1 MSDFAYVMAN
11 KRIPDL
17 IEKIKSASVPSQFSH
32 EFLKQLGFT
41 SSNDRGFISLFRSL
55 GLTDSTGAPTD
66 RYRELRQ
73 NPRKALAKAII
84 EMYSEALA
92 LDEKLPSR
100 SRGDIEGIFTRIT
113 DKDETYVK
121 RVASTFSALCKE
133 ADFSSVENVEEVEDE
148 VSIEER
154 EEPIKPQEDAQ
165 SSPAKEGHI
174 HFRHN
179 IEIHLPA
186 TKDISVYNAIF
197 KSIKDNL
204 L

>member
-17 IEKIKSASVPSQFSH
+17 IDKVKSASVPDKFSH

-73 NPRKALAKAII
+73 QPKKALAKAIL

-100 SRGDIEGIFTRIT
+100 NRADIEGIFTRIT

-121 RVASTFSALCKE
+121 RVASTFLALCKE
-133 ADFSSVENVEEVEDE
+133 ADFSAVENEQGDDDVVVAEDA
-148 VSIEER
+148 
-154 EEPIKPQEDAQ
+154 EEPTKAKEGFE
-165 SSPAKEGHI
+165 SKPAKEGHI

>member
-73 NPRKALAKAII
+73 N
-84 EMYSEALA
+84 
-92 LDEKLPSR
+92 
-100 SRGDIEGIFTRIT
+100 
-113 DKDETYVK
+113 
-121 RVASTFSALCKE
+121 
-133 ADFSSVENVEEVEDE
+133 
-148 VSIEER
+148 
-154 EEPIKPQEDAQ
+154 
-165 SSPAKEGHI
+165 
-174 HFRHN
+174 
-179 IEIHLPA
+179 
-186 TKDISVYNAIF
+186 
-197 KSIKDNL
+197 
-204 L
+204 